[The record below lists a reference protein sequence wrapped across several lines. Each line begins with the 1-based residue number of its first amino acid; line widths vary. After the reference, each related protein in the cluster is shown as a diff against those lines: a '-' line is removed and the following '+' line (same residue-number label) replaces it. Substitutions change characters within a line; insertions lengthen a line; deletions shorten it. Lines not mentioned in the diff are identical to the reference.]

1 MTGKPKMFRKNH
13 LACYHQSPLS
23 KGLHLLFSASYVEYV
38 RTISIQLSPPFYHQS
53 VANTTFVA
61 NSQLVGHCLSMVT
74 DKPHQDPRQVMQSL
88 DAWRKSLAAKLH
100 VGGDTGTSVY
110 YLNIQAMS
118 YRFECILCRLIRR
131 RWQKSQHADWSE
143 WAKQRL
149 RSAILELDTIAM
161 RVLASGTL
169 HNFPMSL

>member
-1 MTGKPKMFRKNH
+1 MMHP
-13 LACYHQSPLS
+13 
-23 KGLHLLFSASYVEYV
+23 
-38 RTISIQLSPPFYHQS
+38 
-53 VANTTFVA
+53 
-61 NSQLVGHCLSMVT
+61 
-74 DKPHQDPRQVMQSL
+74 L
-88 DAWRKSLAAKLH
+88 DAWRKSLAAKMH
-100 VGGDTGTSVY
+100 VDGNTGTDVY

-131 RWQKSQHADWSE
+131 CWRQSRHADWSE

-169 HNFPMSL
+169 QDFPMSL

>member
-1 MTGKPKMFRKNH
+1 MTNKP
-13 LACYHQSPLS
+13 Q
-23 KGLHLLFSASYVEYV
+23 
-38 RTISIQLSPPFYHQS
+38 Q
-53 VANTTFVA
+53 
-61 NSQLVGHCLSMVT
+61 
-74 DKPHQDPRQVMQSL
+74 DPHQMMHPL
-88 DAWRKSLAAKLH
+88 DAWRKSLAAKMH
-100 VGGDTGTSVY
+100 VGGNTGTDVY

-131 RWQKSQHADWSE
+131 CWQQSRHADWSE

-169 HNFPMSL
+169 QDFPISL